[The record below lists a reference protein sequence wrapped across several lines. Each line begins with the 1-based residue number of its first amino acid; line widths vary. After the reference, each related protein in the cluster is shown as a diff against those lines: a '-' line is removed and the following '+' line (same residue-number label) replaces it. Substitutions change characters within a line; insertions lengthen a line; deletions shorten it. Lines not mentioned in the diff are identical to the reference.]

1 MASTFFALCL
11 LLALSVNARPD
22 GTGGHHDHGHHAE
35 HAAAAPSS
43 GYVEPAPA
51 ANYAAPSTSYSSSSS
66 YAAPSSG
73 YAAPASGY
81 GAPDAGYAAP
91 DAGYGAPSTGYGAP
105 DVGYGAPDAGYGAP
119 DAGYGAPDAGYG
131 APDTGYGY
139 GAPSTGYG
147 GDAGAGGDGGIAGTG
162 LSPLTAIIIPIML
175 LAGLALLFPST
186 VNVPVNGGGRKK
198 RSSGDEEESTQGIA
212 DKMLDIMS
220 AVATSEQCMERI
232 ACEVGSLANDYG
244 VDKKMTKSMAKLT
257 ENFMTKKTHKL
268 LKKFNGSEDCRK
280 IKCLMF

>member
-1 MASTFFALCL
+1 MAFTHFALCL
-11 LLALSVNARPD
+11 LLALSVHARPD

-105 DVGYGAPDAGYGAP
+105 DAGYGAP

-186 VNVPVNGGGRKK
+186 VNVPVNGRKK
-198 RSSGDEEESTQGIA
+198 RSSGDEEESTQGVA

-232 ACEVGSLANDYG
+232 ACEVGSLATDYG